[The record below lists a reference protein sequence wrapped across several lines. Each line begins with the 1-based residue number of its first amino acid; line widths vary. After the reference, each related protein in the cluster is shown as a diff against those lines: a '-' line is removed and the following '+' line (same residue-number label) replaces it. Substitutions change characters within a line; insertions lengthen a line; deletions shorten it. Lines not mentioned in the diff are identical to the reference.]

1 MHPVLRYAAIVLIAA
16 AVAAVFSAIYWLF
29 DTYLRG
35 LF

>member
-1 MHPVLRYAAIVLIAA
+1 VLRYAVIVLIAA
-16 AVAAVFSAIYWLF
+16 LVAAVFTAVYWLF